1 MTTHSSASGPAP
13 ARAWAARLE
22 RVDALWQRIEAVL
35 CTAVLAAE
43 ILSLTLWVSL
53 RGLST
58 DYVRGANASGLI
70 YRSTVTAA
78 FLGIAV
84 HLVTRGR
91 AHLPAASPERDRAQK
106 ERRRRIV
113 VTAAFVAGLAAGRA
127 WAHLG
132 VAYASNVL
140 NWLQNASVL
149 MLIGGLRGLATRL
162 TLWLALL
169 GASLATS
176 RGKHIRIDVVLRYVP
191 TRFARPTAIVGQLA
205 AAVMCAFAV
214 VGFLDYIS
222 IAAYRAAAVAP
233 CQNDMARSCETT
245 ARQKLATVMHEMNGD
260 FFLLGRQLSLDCKS
274 LPKVIAGTPYDK
286 WMTAD
291 EWNGWLESANW
302 KAHFDE
308 AAVDALRMVA
318 PDGTTPAA
326 YRMPQVAVPGTGEEA
341 RGLLVRELTLVFP
354 MGLAVL
360 MAKFLLRA
368 LLVLA
373 GRVPFDPEASH
384 EEEDLGRAG
393 ERGLPGSGEPAPW
406 PERT

>member
-1 MTTHSSASGPAP
+1 MTTRSSASGTAPAP
-13 ARAWAARLE
+13 GWAARIE
-22 RVDALWQRIEAVL
+22 RIDILWQRIEAVL
-35 CTAVLAAE
+35 CAAVLAAE

-58 DYVRGANASGLI
+58 DYVPGANAAGLV

-91 AHLPAASPERDRAQK
+91 DGAPAASPERSRVRR
-106 ERRRRIV
+106 ERRRRIA
-113 VTAAFVAGLAAGRA
+113 VTAAAVVGLAAGRA

-233 CQNDMARSCETT
+233 CWNDMTQSCETT
-245 ARQKLATVMHEMNGD
+245 ARQKLATVTREMRSD
-260 FFLLGRQLSLDCKS
+260 FFLLGRQMSLDCKS

-302 KAHFDE
+302 TAHFDK
-308 AAVDALRMVA
+308 AAVDALHMA
-318 PDGTTPAA
+318 PPDPTAPAL

-360 MAKFLLRA
+360 MVKFLLRA

-373 GRVPFDPEASH
+373 GRVPVDPEASH
-384 EEEDLGRAG
+384 EEEDLARAG
-393 ERGLPGSGEPAPW
+393 DRGLPAGGAPAPL